1 MAENSASDSSGSR
14 TVRGKSDYEF
24 LIPDGP
30 IHEQDEFVRGLL
42 QRLKQLP
49 SVREDLVARMRREIR
64 FGTYET
70 PERIDIA
77 AERLFEDLR

>member
-1 MAENSASDSSGSR
+1 MAENSVGDPPGSR
-14 TVRGKSDYEF
+14 PARRKSDYEF
-24 LIPDGP
+24 LIPDGSVR
-30 IHEQDEFVRGLL
+30 EQDEFVRGLL
-42 QRLKQLP
+42 QRLKELP